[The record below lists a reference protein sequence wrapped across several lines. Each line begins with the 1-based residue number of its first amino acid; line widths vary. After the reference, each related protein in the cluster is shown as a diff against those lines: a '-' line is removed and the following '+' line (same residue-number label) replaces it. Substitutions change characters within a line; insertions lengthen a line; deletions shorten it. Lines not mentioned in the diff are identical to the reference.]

1 MNVLNLIGG
10 LRWLASVRAMRV
22 ERRGRCALAMMIAMV
37 SMLGLGGCAGNR
49 ASGSLEEVTEA
60 YRSGRFAEAGAKAEA
75 YAKDASGVDRDRA
88 ALIAGQSAYA
98 MNNRTGAEKWL
109 RPLASHAEPEI
120 GGNANATLGLLAFN
134 ERRYSQASVMLGSAS
149 SRLSGDDGAR
159 AALYAGDSYE
169 QLGQP
174 AQARASFQRGLQ
186 TVQDAM
192 LKKSLQDRLVQGPY
206 TIQVGAFQSRQRA
219 EQSRTQYAPTTKR
232 AGLPPP
238 RVVPT
243 TAGPG
248 SQLFAVQIGTFTTR
262 PAAELARARS
272 GLPGAVL
279 SLNRN

>member
-1 MNVLNLIGG
+1 MNVLLLNG
-10 LRWLASVRAMRV
+10 LWRRRRVSAGAMV
-22 ERRGRCALAMMIAMV
+22 MLTLLLALA
-37 SMLGLGGCAGNR
+37 LGGCAGNR
-49 ASGSLEEVTEA
+49 SRGSLDEVTEA
-60 YRSGRFAEAGAKAEA
+60 YRSGRYAEAGAKAEA
-75 YAKDASGVDRDRA
+75 YAKDAKGLDRDRA

-98 MNNRTGAEKWL
+98 MNNRTSAEKWL
-109 RPLASHAEPEI
+109 RPLTSHAEPEI

-174 AQARASFQRGLQ
+174 ALARASFQRGLT
-186 TVQDAM
+186 TVQDAT

-206 TIQVGAFQSRQRA
+206 TIQVGAFQNRQRA
-219 EQSRTQYAPTTKR
+219 EQSKTQYAGATKK

-243 TAGPG
+243 SAGPG
-248 SQLFAVQIGTFTTR
+248 SQLYAVQIGTFPTR